1 MTQVLLVARV
11 AVRELWMTFRLLV
24 VLVAFV
30 GASAVV
36 VLLPAAPAVTLDRL
50 ALGLGAATVA
60 ASSVAA
66 WTMAT
71 ERAAGRAGWLVTRS
85 VSRGAYLAGWLL
97 GIGVVTTLGVAGSAV
112 LGWLTTLGLAIR
124 IDAAAYATAVVAVAT
139 TATAA
144 VALGLAVGALLPPA
158 AAAGVS
164 AAACAVSGVVIL
176 LASGGS
182 TAVPG
187 AAYLLFSRLAAPGS
201 VLPDAVRAAGVGLVQ
216 TAVLF
221 VIARAAM
228 ERAEL

>member
-1 MTQVLLVARV
+1 MNQAFVVGRV
-11 AVRELWMTFRLLV
+11 ALRELWITYRLLLI
-24 VLVAFV
+24 LVAFI
-30 GASAVV
+30 GASAIV
-36 VLLPAAPAVTLDRL
+36 VLLPAAPAVTMDRL

-71 ERAAGRAGWLVTRS
+71 ERGAGRAGWLVTRS
-85 VSRGAYLAGWLL
+85 VPRGTYLGGWLL
-97 GIGVVTTLGVAGSAV
+97 GLGVVTVVGVIGSAL
-112 LGWLTTLGLAIR
+112 LGWLTTLGLAVR
-124 IDAAAYATAVVAVAT
+124 IDPVAYATAVLAVAT

-144 VALGLAVGALLPPA
+144 VALGLAVGALLPPLPAAIVA
-158 AAAGVS
+158 AAACGI
-164 AAACAVSGVVIL
+164 SGIVIL

-187 AAYLLFSRLAAPGS
+187 AAYLLFSRLTVPGS

>member
-85 VSRGAYLAGWLL
+85 VSRGTYLAGWLV
-97 GIGVVTTLGVAGSAV
+97 GIGVITTLGVAGSAV

-124 IDAAAYATAVVAVAT
+124 IDAAAYATAVIAVAT

>member
-85 VSRGAYLAGWLL
+85 VSRGTYLAGWLL
-97 GIGVVTTLGVAGSAV
+97 GIGVITTLGVAGSAV

-124 IDAAAYATAVVAVAT
+124 IDAAAYATAVIAVAT

>member
-1 MTQVLLVARV
+1 
-11 AVRELWMTFRLLV
+11 MTFRLLV

-36 VLLPAAPAVTLDRL
+36 VLLPAAPAVTLDRI

-85 VSRGAYLAGWLL
+85 VSRGTYLAGWLL

-124 IDAAAYATAVVAVAT
+124 IDAAAYATAVIAVAT